1 MTCRSYV
8 QPYNLESCREILP
21 LVRNDLPSTMASKK
35 LKLPTK
41 AHLSFKSKNKE
52 KRQSLHINRKKA
64 TDSIKRDER
73 FRRRRD
79 EDKNPTLR
87 EQRLKQNVPLTLEGK
102 RVWDDVDS
110 DIGDGLGLSV
120 SVERLKRR
128 KIKEEQ
134 LVLEEEDGEEGK
146 EKSDSEN
153 EERDSMID
161 SASEDVAVDDAKHSK
176 APKKRTLTER
186 ATSPNHSTRST
197 NLDFTPEA
205 LAAKF
210 PTLFSSD
217 APPVPKVLI
226 TTSLNSTL
234 HKEADHLTSLFPH
247 SVYIPR
253 SSHRY
258 SHKFSVREICSFA
271 TKYVLHC
278 GTLLFHLAPQF
289 EFSTFFESNLPTN
302 LIIRLLFPSQRSTT
316 DLSKPK
322 PQIHRRHRPQR
333 RPENPNRPNSR
344 APPLWA
350 NLPLQHLKL
359 DRRQASTRPRKPHRT
374 HPRTHTQ
381 RLLHPLGTT
390 SRASN
395 AHTIS
400 RSARAARE
408 AGSHA
413 TQPARLHIRT
423 AASLRVP

>member
-1 MTCRSYV
+1 
-8 QPYNLESCREILP
+8 
-21 LVRNDLPSTMASKK
+21 MASKK

-41 AHLSFKSKNKE
+41 AHLPFKSKNKE

-87 EQRLKQNVPLTLEGK
+87 EQRLKQNVPLTLERK

-120 SVERLKRR
+120 NVERLKRR
-128 KIKEEQ
+128 KIEEEE
-134 LVLEEEDGEEGK
+134 LALEEEDGEEGK
-146 EKSDSEN
+146 ETPHSED

-161 SASEDVAVDDAKHSK
+161 SASEDEAAEVTKHAK
-176 APKKRTLTER
+176 APKTRTPTER

-217 APPVPKVLI
+217 VPPVPKVLI

-271 TKYVLHC
+271 TKYVLYFE
-278 GTLLFHLAPQF
+278 TLLFHLAPRF
-289 EFSTFFESNLPTN
+289 D
-302 LIIRLLFPSQRSTT
+302 I
-316 DLSKPK
+316 
-322 PQIHRRHRPQR
+322 
-333 RPENPNRPNSR
+333 
-344 APPLWA
+344 
-350 NLPLQHLKL
+350 
-359 DRRQASTRPRKPHRT
+359 
-374 HPRTHTQ
+374 
-381 RLLHPLGTT
+381 
-390 SRASN
+390 
-395 AHTIS
+395 
-400 RSARAARE
+400 
-408 AGSHA
+408 
-413 TQPARLHIRT
+413 
-423 AASLRVP
+423 